1 MNTKMI
7 RLPDI
12 PDGMSV
18 LPLQLRKIEPM
29 LLLIILMLLW
39 FLMPGWLHRI
49 DETAG
54 NISQD
59 IWMLLLL
66 SMISFILILAL
77 CWWLLKRLWAE
88 AGLPTFNQMVL
99 QFKTLPTWQQLGFYW
114 GSFALLLLTALGCL
128 SAIF

>member
-1 MNTKMI
+1 MI

-12 PDGMSV
+12 PAGMSV
-18 LPLQLRKIEPM
+18 LPFQFRKTEPI
-29 LLLIILMLLW
+29 LLLIVLLLLW
-39 FLMPGWLHRI
+39 FLMPGWLHSI

-66 SMISFILILAL
+66 SLISFILILTI
-77 CWWLLKRLWAE
+77 CWWLLKRLWAG

-99 QFKTLPTWQQLGFYW
+99 QFKTLPIWQQLSFYW

-128 SAIF
+128 NAIF